1 MSVNITSLNS
11 TLGAY
16 AREAKVEAFKKALKA
31 STRDLFTS
39 YGGSI
44 DQLPLVRLRSAS
56 MLKPYAT
63 GGGFSATSDALTLS
77 ARILNARRCSFD
89 ASIIPLDLYNSWI
102 GQLEGAPPDS
112 PFDIPLEQ
120 FMFEAIIDRIVD
132 DLEVAVW
139 TGTYNASG
147 TTAAATMDGILT
159 LLTAAI
165 TAEEVPTGNVAD
177 GDAITASNAFD
188 QFKLIRDKIAP
199 EYRSKEMLCLCSV
212 GVKDF
217 YLSDYQATVG
227 AIPYNTG
234 YDQVYLEGTRAK
246 IVAVPGMG
254 SSQRVI
260 ITPKENLVYGYDVDG
275 PSSSIITQEFNRTIK
290 VMGDFRAGVNFRDG
304 QVIWTNDQP

>member
-1 MSVNITSLNS
+1 
-11 TLGAY
+11 
-16 AREAKVEAFKKALKA
+16 
-31 STRDLFTS
+31 
-39 YGGSI
+39 
-44 DQLPLVRLRSAS
+44 
-56 MLKPYAT
+56 
-63 GGGFSATSDALTLS
+63 
-77 ARILNARRCSFD
+77 
-89 ASIIPLDLYNSWI
+89 
-102 GQLEGAPPDS
+102 
-112 PFDIPLEQ
+112 
-120 FMFEAIIDRIVD
+120 
-132 DLEVAVW
+132 
-139 TGTYNASG
+139 
-147 TTAAATMDGILT
+147 
-159 LLTAAI
+159 
-165 TAEEVPTGNVAD
+165 VAD

-304 QVIWTNDQP
+304 QVIWTNDQA